1 MRSDVRSLR
10 ERERMHA
17 REQPLQVRRLTKRR
31 HQRRADFGDRV
42 QRRDRVLT
50 LGELVDPLERPGV
63 IRR

>member
-1 MRSDVRSLR
+1 MDT
-10 ERERMHA
+10 
-17 REQPLQVRRLTKRR
+17 REQPLQIGSLTERR
-31 HQRRADFGDRV
+31 HQSRADFGDRV